1 MRIWD
6 LPTTERDA
14 ILFFQERNILPKERK
29 CTNFHDMKLYFG
41 KLSFWKCNLKQC
53 GQQVGVRK
61 CNWFESILNSLS
73 VLFPSIS

>member
-6 LPTTERDA
+6 LPTTERDT

-41 KLSFWKCNLKQC
+41 ECKTVSVISKWDLEKTTDLSQAEFHFVQL
-53 GQQVGVRK
+53 
-61 CNWFESILNSLS
+61 
-73 VLFPSIS
+73 